1 MASKAFVV
9 AHNNEFNKGVLKNN
23 AVYISSAK
31 EVKKIME
38 SVKKIDNL
46 QFIENNFK
54 AIINDFNWEKINDA
68 YLQLFNNVFSG
79 NKTAR

>member
-1 MASKAFVV
+1 MASKAFVI
-9 AHNNEFNKGVLKNN
+9 AHNNEFNKGILKTN
-23 AVYISSAK
+23 AFYFSNPN

-38 SVKKIDNL
+38 TVKKIDNL
-46 QFIENNFK
+46 QFIENNFN

-79 NKTAR
+79 NKTKH